1 MIHRQHLVMFY
12 GQKLDTF
19 GATSKILPD
28 WKISLEVSISNFL
41 YFFHKILKIDSK
53 MKILWTKTKSANFL
67 AYFLFVE
74 AMNLRKYARY
84 PWAAMSH
91 LTPTKWNVFFRPN
104 SGMRELSDSI
114 SRNVS
119 FRKII
124 IEIFFV
130 IYFKPKNVRKCTLL
144 CL

>member
-1 MIHRQHLVMFY
+1 MNRTLIVTYSH
-12 GQKLDTF
+12 DPSSTF
-19 GATSKILPD
+19 SDVL
-28 WKISLEVSISNFL
+28 WSEVRHVWGNQQNSAGLKNFL
-41 YFFHKILKIDSK
+41 G
-53 MKILWTKTKSANFL
+53 
-67 AYFLFVE
+67 E

-119 FRKII
+119 FKEII
-124 IEIFFV
+124 IEFFFV
-130 IYFKPKNVRKCTLL
+130 IYFKP
-144 CL
+144 